1 MPSDRRPLLI
11 IDGDNLAHRAYHS
24 TPQTVVGAHGR
35 PINAIVGFFGM
46 LTNLW
51 RAEQPRAIFVGWD
64 TLGANTYRNELW
76 PQYQTGRIFDPEIVE
91 QLNVFPDLCRLCG
104 LGVGKQ
110 AGYEADDLMASA
122 AFKEVAGGGTSL
134 ILTNDKDSWQ
144 LVSESITVL
153 TPQRGTRELA
163 RITPD
168 EVVKRLGVPPSLV
181 VDFKALSGDPSDKIP
196 GIKGIGPVTASGLL
210 NRLGSLEAVLEEW
223 GSQSRAE
230 QALLFREVA
239 RIQTD
244 ANVELPESE
253 PNWQGACEALRAIGA
268 DMLAERLEKL

>member
-1 MPSDRRPLLI
+1 
-11 IDGDNLAHRAYHS
+11 
-24 TPQTVVGAHGR
+24 
-35 PINAIVGFFGM
+35 M

-76 PQYQTGRIFDPEIVE
+76 PPYQTGRVFDPEIVE
-91 QLNVFPDLCRLCG
+91 QLDVFPDLCRLCG

-122 AFKEVAGGGTSL
+122 AIKEVAEGGTSL

-168 EVVKRLGVPPSLV
+168 EVLKRLGVPPSLV

-210 NRLGSLEAVLEEW
+210 NRLGSLEAVLQEW
-223 GSQSRAE
+223 GSQTRAE

-244 ANVELPESE
+244 AEVELPQSG
-253 PNWQGACEALRAIGA
+253 PNWQGACDALCSIGA
-268 DMLAERLEKL
+268 EMLAERLQRL

>member
-1 MPSDRRPLLI
+1 MPSQRPPLLI

-24 TPQTVVGAHGR
+24 TPKTVLGAHGR

-46 LTNLW
+46 LTNVW
-51 RAEQPRAIFVGWD
+51 KAERPRAIFVGWD

-76 PQYQTGRIFDPEIVE
+76 PPYQTGRVFDREIVE
-91 QLNVFPDLCRLCG
+91 QLDVFPDLCKLCG
-104 LGVGKQ
+104 LGVGKMS
-110 AGYEADDLMASA
+110 GYEADDLMASA
-122 AFKEVAGGGTSL
+122 AIKEVDAGGKAL

-210 NRLGSLEAVLEEW
+210 SRLGSLEAVLEEW
-223 GSQSRAE
+223 GSQTRAE

-239 RIQTD
+239 KMRTD
-244 ANVELPESE
+244 ADVELPESG
-253 PNWQGACEALRAIGA
+253 PQWANAYPALQAIGA
-268 DMLAERLEKL
+268 EMLAERLQSL